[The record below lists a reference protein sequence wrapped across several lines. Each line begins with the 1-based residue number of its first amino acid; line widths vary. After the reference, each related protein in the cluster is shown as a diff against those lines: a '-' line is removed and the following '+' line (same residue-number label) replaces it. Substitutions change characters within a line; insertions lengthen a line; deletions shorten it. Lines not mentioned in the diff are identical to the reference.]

1 MSAEETMTT
10 KSMRAW
16 LVALVAFV
24 LLVVAVD
31 STGVV
36 SDDTAVVVDDA
47 AQLTAGVAATVAC
60 WWASRRCRGHE
71 RTWRVLMAVG
81 MGGWSVGMCFWSW
94 YQIFSDTPLPSPSWA
109 DVGFLTMPAMA
120 LPALLSLAV
129 GPSRHVAD
137 GQRHSSVVFFLDG
150 LVVVGSLFVLTW
162 ATSLGAVVDS
172 VAPNSLAF
180 AVAVAYPTTDL
191 VLVVIVVLLTV
202 TRRVT
207 QHSFVQLG
215 LLGSGLVA
223 ISISD
228 SIFAYLIS
236 TGAEEMPPLS
246 NAGFVGGPLLIA
258 LAGLA
263 TADATTSRRQ
273 VPLRAGA
280 ARAHLL
286 LPYALVLLTGS
297 VIAIQTL
304 TGAHID
310 RVEATLA
317 WAVLNLVIV
326 RQMVT
331 LMQNTALLER
341 VSAAQAELAHR
352 AHHDPL
358 TGLANRA
365 LFGERLRTAV
375 DRHRHDRA
383 HFALMVVDLDDF
395 KAVNDGFGHNTGDLL
410 LHAVGERLRHCVRAG
425 DTVARLGGDEFAVVL
440 DGGVEHPEVV
450 SHRILAALEQP
461 FEIDGTTLSV
471 SASLGVVEPGG
482 DDTDLTADVVLRRAD
497 GAMYLGKRRG
507 KGVAVHYRPELA
519 GELPFPTVLPERPT
533 IVPATP

>member
-1 MSAEETMTT
+1 MTT

-24 LLVVAVD
+24 LVVVAVD

-36 SDDTAVVVDDA
+36 SEDTAVVVDDA
-47 AQLTAGVAATVAC
+47 AQLAAGLAATLAC
-60 WWASRRCRGHE
+60 WWRSRQTHGHE
-71 RTWRVLMAVG
+71 RTWRMLMAVG
-81 MGGWSVGMCFWSW
+81 MAGWSIGQCFWSW

-109 DVGFLTMPAMA
+109 DVGYLTMPAMA

-129 GPSRHVAD
+129 NPSRQVPD
-137 GQRHSSVVFFLDG
+137 GQRHSSVVFFLDA

-162 ATSLGAVVDS
+162 ATSLGAVIDS
-172 VAPNSLAF
+172 VAPSTLAF
-180 AVAVAYPTTDL
+180 AVAVAYPVTDL

-202 TRRVT
+202 TRRVS
-207 QHSFVQLG
+207 QHSAVQLA

-223 ISISD
+223 ISVSD

-236 TGAEEMPPLS
+236 TGAEEMPPLT
-246 NAGFVGGPLLIA
+246 NAGFIGGPLLIA

-263 TADATTSRRQ
+263 PAEATPERRQ
-273 VPLRAGA
+273 VPVRAGA

-286 LPYALVLLTGS
+286 LPYALVLLTGA

-304 TGAHID
+304 AGAHID

-317 WAVLNLVIV
+317 WVVLNLVII

-365 LFGERLRTAV
+365 LFSERLRTAV

-383 HFALMVVDLDDF
+383 HFALVVVDLDDF
-395 KAVNDGFGHNTGDLL
+395 KAVNDGFGHNAGDLL

-440 DGGVEHPEVV
+440 DGGVERPEAV
-450 SHRILAALEQP
+450 SRRILGALQQP
-461 FEIDGTTLSV
+461 FEIDGVTLSV

-482 DDTDLTADVVLRRAD
+482 NDTDLTAEVVLRRAD

-519 GELPFPTVLPERPT
+519 GELPFPTILPEPPA
-533 IVPATP
+533 VAPATP